1 MSLALPFLKRQLC
14 ANSRLRN
21 APVYGRA
28 QSTLLERLAQL
39 TSQPNS
45 FPSSVPNSST
55 TTAVSVTSS
64 DAPTKHQKAKK
75 ELKSLD
81 ATKLK
86 GPSRN
91 LLEESKIQS
100 YLDHIAETGNT
111 VTLADITR
119 LRPNI
124 HSDPE
129 TPEYEEEYNALI
141 DRLCRSFSKKQLY
154 SFVKMLEIE
163 GSRRG
168 SAKRHSAVQ
177 IVEDGWNWPSLAKV
191 KARKRDWSEVLS
203 QSFPLDPRQSFLILG
218 KGASFDGANLHAL
231 SNKYNIHIGFT
242 TRPLSL
248 NAEGLR
254 GALKQLEK
262 HITLVKEDIVEEYY
276 GLSFEKPILAE
287 LLHRISRLSGAFTET
302 FGEDKIRISYRKSD
316 PRAAFIAKRLLTH
329 VLCDVQFFMTFS
341 ILVHIPPE
349 APKSTPVPLA
359 MFPSSYAL
367 YPFLS
372 TRSLPWNVTASGAFR
387 ARKVAE
393 WIGINP
399 MEDVQKSGGLELG
412 RGQVLDM
419 EGNTADLRQKLFSH
433 LPEPSG
439 RNSRVVS
446 ASFGHVL
453 LTPPPSSNASFIPPL
468 QGSWPLSNL
477 SRWIRE
483 RHIGRLFTPFLPAPV
498 LQLTPQKQQ
507 LLHRLLYE
515 AHSTGNTQQS
525 THIIEFEMVLPLATI
540 DKNGIPELAFDSRH
554 EESSIPTTGTTHTR
568 LDHMCRI
575 GNQFIVDLMLPDR
588 PMDIR
593 FSVFDSS
600 VLPQKLW
607 PTELQKYFEDLSF
620 FFYDGESNASPP
632 NAPVTMLLNDVEYRL
647 RSSVSVRQTQADTHA
662 PQSEISIPTISES
675 ILDLEVDDKST
686 VCQINCHAP
695 STDEDWRAFLKGCDF
710 MSAMRIPTSGKT
722 FIDAETDI
730 AL

>member
-14 ANSRLRN
+14 SNSRLRN
-21 APVYGRA
+21 VPAYGRA

-39 TSQPNS
+39 TSQPKS
-45 FPSSVPNSST
+45 SPSSVPNSST
-55 TTAVSVTSS
+55 STAISVTSP
-64 DAPTKHQKAKK
+64 DALSEHQKAKK
-75 ELKSLD
+75 ELKNSD

-100 YLDHIAETGNT
+100 YLDRIAETGNT

-203 QSFPLDPRQSFLILG
+203 QY
-218 KGASFDGANLHAL
+218 GANLHAL

-254 GALKQLEK
+254 GALKQLEE
-262 HITLVKEDIVEEYY
+262 HITFVKEDIVEEYY
-276 GLSFEKPILAE
+276 GISFEKPFPAE

-302 FGEDKIRISYRKSD
+302 FGEGQLETVTGS
-316 PRAAFIAKRLLTH
+316 
-329 VLCDVQFFMTFS
+329 S

-372 TRSLPWNVTASGAFR
+372 TRSLPWNVNASGAFR

-419 EGNTADLRQKLFSH
+419 EG
-433 LPEPSG
+433 
-439 RNSRVVS
+439 
-446 ASFGHVL
+446 L
-453 LTPPPSSNASFIPPL
+453 LAVIQPVEVDPRTTHRPPL
-468 QGSWPLSNL
+468 YSL
-477 SRWIRE
+477 
-483 RHIGRLFTPFLPAPV
+483 
-498 LQLTPQKQQ
+498 LTPQKQQ

-515 AHSTGNTQQS
+515 AHPSGNTQQS

-540 DKNGIPELAFDSRH
+540 DQNGIPELARSNFDSRH
-554 EESSIPTTGTTHTR
+554 EESSIYTTGTTHTR
-568 LDHMCRI
+568 LDHICRI
-575 GNQFIVDLMLPDR
+575 GNQFTVDLMLPDR
-588 PMDIR
+588 
-593 FSVFDSS
+593 
-600 VLPQKLW
+600 
-607 PTELQKYFEDLSF
+607 
-620 FFYDGESNASPP
+620 FYDGESNASPP
-632 NAPVTMLLNDVEYRL
+632 NAPVTMFLNNVEYRL

-662 PQSEISIPTISES
+662 PQSKISIPAISES

-686 VCQINCHAP
+686 VCKINCHAP

-710 MSAMRIPTSGKT
+710 MSAMRIPTSGKK
-722 FIDAETDI
+722 FIDADADV

>member
-14 ANSRLRN
+14 SNSRLRN
-21 APVYGRA
+21 VPAYGRA

-39 TSQPNS
+39 TSQPKS
-45 FPSSVPNSST
+45 SLSSVPNSPTST
-55 TTAVSVTSS
+55 AISVTSPEALS
-64 DAPTKHQKAKK
+64 GHQKAKK
-75 ELKSLD
+75 ESKSSD
-81 ATKLK
+81 ATKSK

-119 LRPNI
+119 LRPNV

-163 GSRRG
+163 GSRKG
-168 SAKRHSAVQ
+168 SAKRYSAVQ

-203 QSFPLDPRQSFLILG
+203 QY
-218 KGASFDGANLHAL
+218 GANLHAL

-262 HITLVKEDIVEEYY
+262 HITFIKEDIVEEYY
-276 GLSFEKPILAE
+276 GLSFEKPIPAE

-302 FGEDKIRISYRKSD
+302 FGEGQIRISYRKSD

-329 VLCDVQFFMTFS
+329 VLCDLETVTGSS

-372 TRSLPWNVTASGAFR
+372 TQSLPWNVNASGAFR

-419 EGNTADLRQKLFSH
+419 EGNTADLRQKLFLH

-439 RNSRVVS
+439 SNSRVVS

-453 LTPPPSSNASFIPPL
+453 LTPPPSSHASFIPPL

-483 RHIGRLFTPFLPAPV
+483 RHIGRLFTPFLPVPV

-515 AHSTGNTQQS
+515 AHLSGNTQQS
-525 THIIEFEMVLPLATI
+525 THIIEFEMFLPLPTI
-540 DKNGIPELAFDSRH
+540 DPNGIPALVRSDLDSRH
-554 EESSIPTTGTTHTR
+554 EQSSIYTTGPTYSR
-568 LDHMCRI
+568 LDHICRI

-600 VLPQKLW
+600 VLPQTHW
-607 PTELQKYFEDLSF
+607 PTELQKYFEDLSLF
-620 FFYDGESNASPP
+620 FSDGESNASPP
-632 NAPVTMLLNDVEYRL
+632 NAPVTMFLNNVEYRL
-647 RSSVSVRQTQADTHA
+647 RSSVSVRQTQADTHT
-662 PQSEISIPTISES
+662 PQSENSIPAINES

-686 VCQINCHAP
+686 INCHAP
-695 STDEDWRAFLKGCDF
+695 STDEDWRTFLKGCDF

-722 FIDAETDI
+722 FIDADTDI

>member
-14 ANSRLRN
+14 LNSRLRIVP
-21 APVYGRA
+21 AYGRA

-39 TSQPNS
+39 TSQLES
-45 FPSSVPNSST
+45 SPSSVPNSST
-55 TTAVSVTSS
+55 STAISVTSP
-64 DAPTKHQKAKK
+64 DALSEHQKAKK
-75 ELKSLD
+75 ELKSSD
-81 ATKLK
+81 ATKSK

-119 LRPNI
+119 LRPNV

-177 IVEDGWNWPSLAKV
+177 IVEDGWNWPSLAKM

-203 QSFPLDPRQSFLILG
+203 QY
-218 KGASFDGANLHAL
+218 GANLHAL

-262 HITLVKEDIVEEYY
+262 HITFVKEDIVEEYY
-276 GLSFEKPILAE
+276 GLSFEKPIPAE

-302 FGEDKIRISYRKSD
+302 FGEGQIRISYRKSD
-316 PRAAFIAKRLLTH
+316 PRRAAFIAKRLLTH
-329 VLCDVQFFMTFS
+329 VLCDLETVTGSS

-349 APKSTPVPLA
+349 VPESTPIPLA

-372 TRSLPWNVTASGAFR
+372 TRSLPWNVNASGAFR

-433 LPEPSG
+433 FPEPSG
-439 RNSRVVS
+439 SNSRVVS

-453 LTPPPSSNASFIPPL
+453 LTPPPSSHASFIPPL

-515 AHSTGNTQQS
+515 AHPAGNTQQS
-525 THIIEFEMVLPLATI
+525 THVIEFEMVLPLATI
-540 DKNGIPELAFDSRH
+540 DQNGLPELARSKFDSRH
-554 EESSIPTTGTTHTR
+554 EESSIYTPGTTHTC
-568 LDHMCRI
+568 LDNSCRI
-575 GNQFIVDLMLPDR
+575 GNQFTVDLMLPDR

-632 NAPVTMLLNDVEYRL
+632 NAPVTMFLNNVEYRL

-662 PQSEISIPTISES
+662 PQSEISIPAISES

-686 VCQINCHAP
+686 VCKINCHAP

-710 MSAMRIPTSGKT
+710 MSAMRIPSSGKT
-722 FIDAETDI
+722 FIDADTDI